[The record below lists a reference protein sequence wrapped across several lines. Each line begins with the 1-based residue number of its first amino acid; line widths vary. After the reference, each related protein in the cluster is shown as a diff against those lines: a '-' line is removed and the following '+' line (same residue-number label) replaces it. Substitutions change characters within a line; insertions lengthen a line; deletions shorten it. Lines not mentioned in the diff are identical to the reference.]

1 MSCYAH
7 YTCRAVPAGRDDLF
21 DAAQQFWY
29 VLMSSRNFSG
39 LYCMGIHTSKAD
51 CYNPA
56 MTIGSAADSTYEYML
71 KQWIM
76 SNRTQEVSMWVVG
89 LRKAGNDVCACMPYP
104 MHTCVWCP
112 ATEQ

>member
-1 MSCYAH
+1 M
-7 YTCRAVPAGRDDLF
+7 
-21 DAAQQFWY
+21 QFWY
-29 VLMSSRNFSG
+29 VLMASRNFSG

-76 SNRTQEVSMWVVG
+76 SNKTQGVSTTLCYSASPG
-89 LRKAGNDVCACMPYP
+89 AHRLASGFAQDRLTRLC
-104 MHTCVWCP
+104 HSEQTRP
-112 ATEQ
+112 AF

>member
-1 MSCYAH
+1 
-7 YTCRAVPAGRDDLF
+7 
-21 DAAQQFWY
+21 
-29 VLMSSRNFSG
+29 
-39 LYCMGIHTSKAD
+39 MGIHTSKAD

-76 SNRTQEVSMWVVG
+76 SNRTQEVSLWVVG
-89 LRKAGNDVCACMPYP
+89 LRKAGNGVCACMPYP

>member
-1 MSCYAH
+1 LDLK
-7 YTCRAVPAGRDDLF
+7 YTAWTAVLCAGRDDLHE
-21 DAAQQFWY
+21 AGMQFWY
-29 VLMSSRNFSG
+29 VLMASRNFSG

-76 SNRTQEVSMWVVG
+76 SNKTQGVSITALCSTSPGAPCQLV
-89 LRKAGNDVCACMPYP
+89 AGSGQAAAVA
-104 MHTCVWCP
+104 
-112 ATEQ
+112 Q